1 MYNRNRGIRGI
12 LSPRLSTQEMAEDAA
27 AREYVVRRVGPISEY
42 KPLDP
47 SIYRISATLDKLQA
61 APEQV
66 KDKFGNTPAQK
77 KKMIDDYFAKR
88 PSPSE
93 YKGSWNKFKKQQQ
106 EKSNI
111 ADAAPALLEAEPKI
125 HTPAYRKKYPE
136 RYKKGYVPWYERN
149 TEADDGVKKFNHHD
163 SSTFP
168 HAQKDKLMKAKI
180 TGELK
185 DKIQTGKLPTKD
197 GVKTLQYVTDTI
209 KEYDDVPVS
218 HKPRWMVN
226 YQNGELED
234 VNHPDWMDN
243 QIKQGLV
250 PDGLAKQHQTDN
262 KITQTKT
269 KLGLIKTI
277 PEKKSTVQQLEA
289 LRDFGQNR
297 LIKEKN

>member
-47 SIYRISATLDKLQA
+47 SIYRISATLDRLQA
-61 APEQV
+61 AAKQPEV
-66 KDKFGNTPAQK
+66 KDADGFTAKENAQIHK
-77 KKMIDDYFAKR
+77 HLTRRSNGGVAAAARRRADSTKGAK
-88 PSPSE
+88 
-93 YKGSWNKFKKQQQ
+93 Y
-106 EKSNI
+106 I
-111 ADAAPALLEAEPKI
+111 
-125 HTPAYRKKYPE
+125 
-136 RYKKGYVPWYERN
+136 PWYERN
-149 TEADDGVKKFNHHD
+149 TEADDEVKKFNHLD

-168 HAQKDKLMKAKI
+168 HAQKDKLMNAEI

-185 DKIQTGKLPTKD
+185 DKIQTGKIPSKD
-197 GVKTLQYVTDTI
+197 GVKTLQYVTDAI
-209 KEYDDVPVS
+209 KKYDDVPVS

-250 PDGLAKQHQTDN
+250 PDSLVKQHQAEN